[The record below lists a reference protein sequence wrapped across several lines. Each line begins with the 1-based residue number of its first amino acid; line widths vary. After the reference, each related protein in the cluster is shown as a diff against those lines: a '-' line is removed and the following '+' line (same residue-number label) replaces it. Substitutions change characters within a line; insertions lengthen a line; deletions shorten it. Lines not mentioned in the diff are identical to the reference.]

1 MPLSSKKQR
10 VLPHVAGDGQQ
21 CYLIR
26 DAVDDNTY
34 HLAQVFQHTPR
45 GPWLHRI
52 MCSMN
57 AYQLAGLCGLTVA
70 EQAQSLVP
78 GQTVKIKIKITIDA
92 SAWH

>member
-1 MPLSSKKQR
+1 MTPPNKLRLPPR
-10 VLPHVAGDGQQ
+10 VLPGDGQ

-26 DAVDDNTY
+26 DAVDHNTY
-34 HLAQVFQHTPR
+34 HLAQVFQDTPR

-57 AYQLAGLCGLTVA
+57 AYQLAGISGMTVA

-78 GQTVKIKIKITIDA
+78 GQTAKIKINITIDA